1 MKKHTNIGY
10 QGVYFVIL
18 SSVGVLALTN
28 CERIAYYSTGQK
40 ETPPATTSTT
50 TGASAGGGSSG
61 TTRTALLQSIAACQL
76 DVLKSFRESAE
87 AFDDAAAKAK
97 TDPMARPDARLAWK
111 NAMDAWQKAEMFQFG
126 PAGPSTTPGGKFFR
140 DSIYSWPLV
149 SRCLVEQ
156 NLVSQAYAKP
166 DFGTTAL
173 INVRG
178 LAAAEYLLF
187 YEGTDNACSPST
199 NINASGDW
207 AALGADEIVT
217 RKFHYASAV
226 ASGVKT
232 AAITLENAWRA
243 DGGNFV
249 EQFLNAGSSASA
261 YTNEQMA
268 LNAVSDALFYL
279 EKPLKDL
286 KLAKPLGI
294 MDCEAATCPE
304 SVESRYAGRSRTHIR
319 NNLVGF
325 RMILAGCEIG
335 GNTGFDDL
343 LLSKGA
349 TDLANKMTTNVDL
362 AIAAADAVPQD
373 DLAMALATNPTSV
386 LNLHAA
392 VKNITD
398 ILKTEFVSVL
408 DLETPQTVEGDN
420 D

>member
-1 MKKHTNIGY
+1 MLG
-10 QGVYFVIL
+10 
-18 SSVGVLALTN
+18 
-28 CERIAYYSTGQK
+28 
-40 ETPPATTSTT
+40 
-50 TGASAGGGSSG
+50 
-61 TTRTALLQSIAACQL
+61 
-76 DVLKSFRESAE
+76 SFRKAAE
-87 AFDDAAAKAK
+87 AFDVAATNAK
-97 TDPMARPDARLAWK
+97 TNSAARPEARLAWK
-111 NAMDAWQKAEMFQFG
+111 NAIDAWQIAELFQFG
-126 PAGPSTTPGGKFFR
+126 PAGPSTTPGGTFLR
-140 DSIYSWPLV
+140 DSIYSWPLI

-207 AALGADEIVT
+207 AALGATEIDS
-217 RKFHYASAV
+217 RKFHYASSV
-226 ASGVKT
+226 ASALLT
-232 AAITLENAWRA
+232 SAQSLEHAWRA
-243 DGGNFV
+243 EGGNFIG
-249 EQFLNAGSSASA
+249 QFLNAGTSTSVYA
-261 YTNEQMA
+261 NEQMA

-294 MDCEAATCPE
+294 MDCEAASCPE

-325 RMILAGCEIG
+325 RMILAGCEAG

-343 LLSKGA
+343 LLSMGA
-349 TDLANKMTTNVDL
+349 TDLANKMVTNVDL
-362 AIAAADAVPQD
+362 AIAAADAVPHD
-373 DLAMALATNPTSV
+373 DLAVALASNPSSV
-386 LNLHAA
+386 LDLHAA
-392 VKNITD
+392 VKSITD
-398 ILKTEFVSVL
+398 LLKTEFVSVL
-408 DLETPQTVEGDN
+408 DLETPQTIEGDN